1 LSDAPGER
9 PAGAKEACAA
19 AAVLKRLP
27 FLEGGA
33 YPSKDIYAH
42 KRRPRRPKPQSLG
55 GGVSRPGISN
65 PDTAPRKNKT
75 PRRGLVILGF
85 LGSLGSAFF
94 CMKSLALNKQNMR
107 HCPEK

>member
-55 GGVSRPGISN
+55 GGEP
-65 PDTAPRKNKT
+65 PWD
-75 PRRGLVILGF
+75 L
-85 LGSLGSAFF
+85 
-94 CMKSLALNKQNMR
+94 
-107 HCPEK
+107 